1 MKSLRTITIPSL
13 PHSFKPLVVQFKVS
27 AIPAFYFYN
36 WSQNFPDKV
45 CVSNQIRVLRGSLAK
60 HSLFSFSPWVEITL
74 PIGASMPHFFYRL
87 LSTQLR
93 RNFSIWIYLFIL
105 VLRFFRL
112 IYFARISNGWLC
124 LIPVTQTA
132 FLLLHILLMVL
143 RSF

>member
-87 LSTQLR
+87 LIHTIKKEFFYLD
-93 RNFSIWIYLFIL
+93 LFI
-105 VLRFFRL
+105 
-112 IYFARISNGWLC
+112 YFS
-124 LIPVTQTA
+124 
-132 FLLLHILLMVL
+132 
-143 RSF
+143 S